1 MPKLGGHASR
11 MADFFEQM
19 TSMLGYTENLMGAWQ
34 LARKT
39 GRLHGKVQ
47 FLAENQN
54 QLEKNYF
61 AVVVEVFI
69 QEFIPYITGEKEE
82 PVPEG
87 GTPVDKKK
95 VRFQQ
100 NYSNTMITE
109 VWKKFFTLCTSQ
121 LTESFEFE
129 RAKGLNSE
137 NQKTLAPHQHVE
149 AAERKKRLNAEKQSE
164 PETNTTNNSNPKE
177 EMFEDPF

>member
-1 MPKLGGHASR
+1 MVL
-11 MADFFEQM
+11 
-19 TSMLGYTENLMGAWQ
+19 
-34 LARKT
+34 
-39 GRLHGKVQ
+39 
-47 FLAENQN
+47 
-54 QLEKNYF
+54 
-61 AVVVEVFI
+61 I
-69 QEFIPYITGEKEE
+69 QIFVLLSYLKEE

-149 AAERKKRLNAEKQSE
+149 AAERKKRLNAVGPVIHGQERWDC
-164 PETNTTNNSNPKE
+164 PLP
-177 EMFEDPF
+177 